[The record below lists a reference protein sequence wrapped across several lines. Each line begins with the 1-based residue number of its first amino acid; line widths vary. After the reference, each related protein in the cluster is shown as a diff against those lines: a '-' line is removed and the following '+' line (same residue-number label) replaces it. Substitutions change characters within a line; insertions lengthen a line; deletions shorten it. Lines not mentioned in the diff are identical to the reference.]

1 LVGAAPHIG
10 APIGSRRDLRGV
22 GRVKPAR
29 FDTDIG
35 DHRFA
40 LTSLPHKPQQST
52 TWRRES
58 HNLTLVLQA
67 GVDRNEKSLG
77 APYGSY
83 AVTPACIF
91 RLSLPFRAASLLVDG
106 RPIAPGVRAR
116 KEAWCLIRR
125 SSSTRTVARA
135 TSPHCKDGSR

>member
-1 LVGAAPHIG
+1 VQDPVCIEVG
-10 APIGSRRDLRGV
+10 DV
-22 GRVKPAR
+22 PAR
-29 FDTDIG
+29 PRRAAMVARRNASRSGSAAATRSI
-35 DHRFA
+35 
-40 LTSLPHKPQQST
+40 SL
-52 TWRRES
+52 
-58 HNLTLVLQA
+58 N
-67 GVDRNEKSLG
+67 
-77 APYGSY
+77 AP
-83 AVTPACIF
+83 CIF